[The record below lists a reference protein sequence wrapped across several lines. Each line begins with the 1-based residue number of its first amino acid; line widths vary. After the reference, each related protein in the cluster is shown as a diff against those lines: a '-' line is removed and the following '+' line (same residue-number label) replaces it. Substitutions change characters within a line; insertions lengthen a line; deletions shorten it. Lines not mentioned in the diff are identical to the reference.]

1 VQVAIIGAG
10 IGGLAAAI
18 FIKKLGHTVTVFE
31 AFPSAQPVG
40 AGLLL
45 QPPGQEVLK
54 RLGVHAEA
62 LANAPAITRLH
73 STTKAGRKLLDLHYG
88 GLSGPA
94 RHGYGVTRTDL
105 HGALLAKALE
115 EQILLELG
123 TRIAGLGDDHIVTA
137 AGTAG
142 PFDLIIVATGAG
154 SDWLDNKRF
163 GRTAPAYPWG
173 CMWATVPLPGSLSP
187 DTLHQRCD
195 AARKMVGL
203 LPIQK
208 TANGHNAALYWS
220 VCNANAAGWYNAPYD
235 AFLGELGDIWP
246 EARDAAATVPK
257 ESFVH
262 AIYRDIWCKRPVSG
276 KTVLIGDAAHGT
288 SPQLGQG
295 ASMALL
301 DAYEL
306 AQQLERCE
314 TTERALSAFVA
325 ARRSQLRYV
334 RYASRF
340 LTPLFQSRS
349 RALALMR
356 DIFCGPATS
365 VPGGYGLALKT
376 LASDIFRPAIMR
388 EGQR

>member
-1 VQVAIIGAG
+1 MQIAIIGAG

-45 QPPGQEVLK
+45 QPPGQEVLR
-54 RLGVHAEA
+54 RLGVHADA
-62 LANAPAITRLH
+62 LANAPAVTRLH
-73 STTKAGRKLLDLHYG
+73 STTKNGRKLLDLNYG
-88 GLSGPA
+88 DLSGPA

-105 HGALLAKALE
+105 HGALLAKAADD
-115 EQILLELG
+115 QVPLELG
-123 TRIAGLGDDHIVTA
+123 TRITALGDDHIVTDS
-137 AGTAG
+137 GSTG

-154 SDWLDNKRF
+154 SDWLDGGRF

-173 CMWATVPLPGSLSP
+173 CMWTTVPLPSSLSP

-203 LPIQK
+203 LPTQK

-220 VCNANAAGWYNAPYD
+220 VCNANAADWQNAPYD
-235 AFLGELGDIWP
+235 TFLDEVGDIWP
-246 EARDAAATVPK
+246 EARDAAAAVPK

-262 AIYRDIWCKRPVSG
+262 AVYRDIWCKRPVSG
-276 KTVLIGDAAHGT
+276 NTVLIGDAAHGT

-306 AQQLERCE
+306 ARQLERCDR
-314 TTERALSAFVA
+314 TATALSAFVT

-334 RYASRF
+334 RLASRF

-349 RALALMR
+349 STLALMR
-356 DIFCGPATS
+356 DIFCGPVTS
-365 VPGGYGLALKT
+365 VPGGYGLALRT
-376 LASDIFRPAIMR
+376 LASDVFKPAIMR
-388 EGQR
+388 QEHH

>member
-45 QPPGQEVLK
+45 QSPGQEVLR

-62 LANAPAITRLH
+62 LANAPAVTRLH
-73 STTKAGRKLLDLHYG
+73 STTKSGHKLLDLHYG
-88 GLSGPA
+88 DLSGPA

-105 HGALLAKALE
+105 HGALLAKAADD
-115 EQILLELG
+115 QVPLELG
-123 TRIAGLGDDHIVTA
+123 TRITALDDDHIVTDG
-137 AGTAG
+137 GTAG
-142 PFDLIIVATGAG
+142 PFDIIVVATGAG
-154 SDWLDNKRF
+154 SDWLESARF

-173 CMWATVPLPGSLSP
+173 CMWTTVPLPSSLSP

-208 TANGHNAALYWS
+208 TASGHNAALYWS
-220 VCNANAAGWYNAPYD
+220 VCNADAADWHNEPYD
-235 AFLGELGDIWP
+235 AFLDELGDIWP
-246 EARDAAATVPK
+246 EARDAAAAVAK
-257 ESFVH
+257 ENFVH
-262 AIYRDIWCKRPVSG
+262 AVYRDIWCKHPVSAN
-276 KTVLIGDAAHGT
+276 TVLIGDAAHGT

-306 AQQLERCE
+306 AHQLEHCDGTAE
-314 TTERALSAFVA
+314 ALSGFVRS
-325 ARRSQLRYV
+325 RRSQLRYV

-349 RALALMR
+349 STLALMR

-365 VPGGYGLALKT
+365 IPGGYGLALKT
-376 LASDIFRPAIMR
+376 LASDVFTPAIMR
-388 EGQR
+388 EERR

>member
-1 VQVAIIGAG
+1 MQVAIIGAG

-31 AFPSAQPVG
+31 AFPFAQPVG

-45 QPPGQEVLK
+45 QPPGQEILK
-54 RLGVHAEA
+54 RLGVHTEA
-62 LANAPAITRLH
+62 LANAPAVKRLH
-73 STTKAGRKLLDLHYG
+73 STTKSGRKLLDLDYSD
-88 GLSGPA
+88 LSGPA

-105 HGALLAKALE
+105 HGALLAKAADD
-115 EQILLELG
+115 QVPFELG
-123 TRIAGLGDDHIVTA
+123 TRITALGDDRIVTDS
-137 AGTAG
+137 GTAG

-154 SDWLDNKRF
+154 SDWLDSQRF

-173 CMWATVPLPGSLSP
+173 CMWSTVPLPKSLSP

-195 AARKMVGL
+195 AARKMIGL
-203 LPIQK
+203 LSIQK

-220 VCNANAAGWYNAPYD
+220 VCNTDAADWHSAPYD
-235 AFLGELGDIWP
+235 AFLDELHDIWP
-246 EARDAAATVPK
+246 EACDAAAEVPK

-262 AIYRDIWCKRPVSG
+262 AVYRDIWCKRPVSG
-276 KTVLIGDAAHGT
+276 NTVLIGDAAHGT

-306 AQQLERCE
+306 AHQLEHGTSTAE
-314 TTERALSAFVA
+314 ALSAFVA
-325 ARRSQLRYV
+325 ARRRQLRYV

-349 RALALMR
+349 STLALMR

-365 VPGGYGLALKT
+365 LPGGYGLALKT
-376 LASDIFRPAIMR
+376 LASDVFTPAIMR
-388 EGQR
+388 EERR

>member
-1 VQVAIIGAG
+1 MQVAIIGAG
-10 IGGLAAAI
+10 IGGLATAI
-18 FIKKLGHTVTVFE
+18 FIKKIGHTVTVFE
-31 AFPSAQPVG
+31 AFPSAEPVG

-54 RLGVHAEA
+54 RLGVHADA
-62 LANAPAITRLH
+62 LANAPAVTRLH
-73 STTKAGRKLLDLHYG
+73 STTKSGRKLLDLHYG
-88 GLSGPA
+88 DLSGPT

-105 HGALLAKALE
+105 HGALLAKAAE
-115 EQILLELG
+115 EQIPLELD
-123 TRIAGLGDDHIVTA
+123 TRITALGDSHIVTA
-137 AGTAG
+137 AGKAG

-154 SDWLDNKRF
+154 SNWLDSDRF

-173 CMWATVPLPGSLSP
+173 CMWTTVPLPESLSP

-208 TANGHNAALYWS
+208 TASGHNAALYWS
-220 VCNANAAGWYNAPYD
+220 VRNADAADWHNAPYD
-235 AFLGELGDIWP
+235 AFLDELGDIWP
-246 EARDAAATVPK
+246 EARDAAAAVRK

-262 AIYRDIWCKRPVSG
+262 AVYRDIWCKRPVSG
-276 KTVLIGDAAHGT
+276 NAVLIGDAAHGT

-306 AQQLERCE
+306 AQQLEHYDS
-314 TTERALSAFVA
+314 TPAALSGFVA
-325 ARRSQLRYV
+325 ARRRQLRYV

-349 RALALMR
+349 AALAKMR
-356 DIFCGPATS
+356 DIFCSPATS

-376 LASDIFRPAIMR
+376 LASDVFKPAIMR
-388 EGQR
+388 EEPR